1 MRRPSRRR
9 SLRGVSLIIVAALV
23 LFASTSCG
31 PPRGGVALAK
41 RIAWMQL
48 NARGWTSQAPCLV
61 ELWQHESSWNV
72 YAYNKSSG
80 AYGIPQAL
88 PAKRMAWAGRDW
100 TTNPSTQIR
109 WGLHYIAVRYGGPC
123 NAWRHWR
130 AVHWYDRAAGTSA
143 AADAAAD
150 PNIG

>member
-1 MRRPSRRR
+1 MGRSAVGAPAVRTNSPAADLATCCADPPAVLTDSRRRSGAHPMRRPSRRR
-9 SLRGVSLIIVAALV
+9 SLRGVSLAIVAALV
-23 LFASTSCG
+23 LVASTSCG

-61 ELWQHESSWNV
+61 ELWQHESGWNV

-88 PAKRMAWAGRDW
+88 PAKRMA
-100 TTNPSTQIR
+100 
-109 WGLHYIAVRYGGPC
+109 
-123 NAWRHWR
+123 
-130 AVHWYDRAAGTSA
+130 
-143 AADAAAD
+143 
-150 PNIG
+150 